1 MKIFLDTANIEEIKK
16 INEYGILD
24 GVTTNPSLLAKEGDD
39 PEKII
44 KKICEIVDGPVSV
57 EVISTTAEE
66 MVKEAKE
73 IAKIDKKIV
82 VKIPMTPDG
91 LKAVKTLSE
100 NGIKTNMTLIFSPL
114 QALLAMKAGATFV
127 SPFIG
132 RLDDIS
138 HYGMEIVS
146 DICKIIENYRFKTE
160 VIVASIRHPIHV
172 LEAALHGAH
181 IATIPYKVLEQM
193 FKHPLTDIGLDKFL
207 KDWREK
213 VKK

>member
-24 GVTTNPSLLAKEGDD
+24 GVTTNPSLLAKEGDE
-39 PEKII
+39 PMKVI
-44 KKICEIVDGPVSV
+44 KKICKIVDGPVSV
-57 EVISTTAEE
+57 EVISTTADE

-82 VKIPMTPDG
+82 VKIPMTQDG
-91 LKAVKTLSE
+91 LKAVKRLSAS
-100 NGIKTNMTLIFSPL
+100 GIKTNMTLIFSPL

-138 HYGMEIVS
+138 HYGMEIVG
-146 DICKIIENYRFKTE
+146 DLCKIIENYGFKTE
-160 VIVASIRHPIHV
+160 IIVASIRHPIHV
-172 LEAALHGAH
+172 LEAALYGAH
-181 IATIPYKVLEQM
+181 IATIPYKVVEQM

-213 VKK
+213 VKR

>member
-1 MKIFLDTANIEEIKK
+1 MKIFLDTANVEEIKK
-16 INEYGILD
+16 INEFGILD
-24 GVTTNPSLLAKEGDD
+24 GVTTNPTLLSKEGDE
-39 PEKII
+39 PIKVI
-44 KKICEIVDGPVSV
+44 KKICKIVNGPVSV
-57 EVISTTAEE
+57 EVISTTADE
-66 MVKEAKE
+66 MVNEAKE

-91 LKAVKTLSE
+91 LKAVKTLSA

-114 QALLAMKAGATFV
+114 QALLAMKAGASFV

-181 IATIPYKVLEQM
+181 IATIPYKVIEQM

>member
-91 LKAVKTLSE
+91 LKAVKTLSA